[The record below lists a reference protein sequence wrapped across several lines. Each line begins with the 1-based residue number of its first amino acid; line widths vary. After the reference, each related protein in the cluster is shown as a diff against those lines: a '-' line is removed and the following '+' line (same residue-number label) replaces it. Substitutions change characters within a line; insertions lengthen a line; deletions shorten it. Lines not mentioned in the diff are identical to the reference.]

1 MKFSNEYDLQLD
13 LAKFLRECGYLTF
26 TEIEI
31 KGGRGGRADV
41 VAVKPSYANKDC
53 RIYEVKNNRYSFEK
67 DLKYTKYLDVCHRM
81 YIACPKGLIDKN
93 EVDPR
98 VGLIYRNENGWYTVK
113 AAKRNHPK
121 DFNIDFVLSL
131 LYRGY
136 EETLQQRRLR
146 DRIIAE
152 DNATLKEQAYKIGYE
167 IARRLDRDKETQVEA
182 WVKEVG
188 DLFKKYLN
196 IEPGLFSTEG
206 LPSTWEIES
215 ILSAVSGTLKEVNNI
230 RQIGDYLRNL
240 DLPEES
246 ENGRMNLKEYRE
258 RAFKGIQK
266 AMEVGQVEKLS
277 IDKR

>member
-1 MKFSNEYDLQLD
+1 MS
-13 LAKFLRECGYLTF
+13 YLYC
-26 TEIEI
+26 IE
-31 KGGRGGRADV
+31 
-41 VAVKPSYANKDC
+41 S
-53 RIYEVKNNRYSFEK
+53 
-67 DLKYTKYLDVCHRM
+67 
-81 YIACPKGLIDKN
+81 
-93 EVDPR
+93 
-98 VGLIYRNENGWYTVK
+98 
-113 AAKRNHPK
+113 
-121 DFNIDFVLSL
+121 
-131 LYRGY
+131 Y

-167 IARRLDRDKETQVEA
+167 IARRLDRDRETQVEA